1 MKQQKQYLFSA
12 LQSVFQGRSFEGE
25 VLELINV
32 DDKFRDQLNQIL
44 HNHNLAARAYRIN
57 YENKRSNSQFWK
69 DLEKAY
75 LTSIQSSHMFL
86 SHANQLFAYF
96 KQEGI
101 ELAFIKGPV
110 LAKRIYQNSYDRV
123 FHDLDIY
130 FPYADPHEIVI
141 HMQSLGYEP
150 LKQRHKFYA
159 NKDKIDFF
167 YHGDPKACV
176 EVHFALG
183 YEKYK
188 IEPKIFLDQDSGF
201 PVLDVESD
209 FQFLLF
215 HAGVQ
220 HRFQKL
226 TWLLDLAL
234 FQDRF
239 GFILPGINER
249 LSQSS
254 HQLNRCYQIMKTI
267 LNFYQHASP
276 CELPPDWILGLI
288 DEDELTKWQISNLRM
303 KIQGKGPFLKYMFY
317 RFIGKY
323 DHAGH

>member
-1 MKQQKQYLFSA
+1 MIWIFC
-12 LQSVFQGRSFEGE
+12 
-25 VLELINV
+25 
-32 DDKFRDQLNQIL
+32 
-44 HNHNLAARAYRIN
+44 
-57 YENKRSNSQFWK
+57 
-69 DLEKAY
+69 
-75 LTSIQSSHMFL
+75 
-86 SHANQLFAYF
+86 
-96 KQEGI
+96 
-101 ELAFIKGPV
+101 
-110 LAKRIYQNSYDRV
+110 
-123 FHDLDIY
+123 
-130 FPYADPHEIVI
+130 FPLYADPHEIVI
-141 HMQSLGYEP
+141 HMQSLGYES
-150 LKQRHKFYA
+150 LKQGHKFYA

-167 YHGDPKACV
+167 YHGDPKAHYV

-201 PVLDVESD
+201 PVLDGE
-209 FQFLLF
+209 
-215 HAGVQ
+215 
-220 HRFQKL
+220 RFFNSYYSMQGFNIAEKL

-303 KIQGKGPFLKYMFY
+303 KIQGKGYFLKYMFY

-323 DHAGH
+323 DHAGR